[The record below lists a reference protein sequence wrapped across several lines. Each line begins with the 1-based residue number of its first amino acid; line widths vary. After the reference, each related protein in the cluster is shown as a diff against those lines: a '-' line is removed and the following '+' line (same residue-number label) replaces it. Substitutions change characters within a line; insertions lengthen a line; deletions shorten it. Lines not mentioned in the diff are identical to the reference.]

1 MEYGLA
7 HGDAASDTQTTG
19 RSDDRP
25 MSTHRQNFIDA
36 MRQVASTVT
45 VVTTDGP
52 AGQAGATVSA
62 FSSLSADPP
71 SVLVCLKADS
81 RIAEAVAANGT
92 FCVNILSEDGVEL
105 AQRFAGAFDQM
116 TPDRFEGL
124 DVNNTEFGPTL
135 PRATSFTCTMRHRHV
150 HGSHAIC
157 IGDVTGISNAGEKPL
172 TYMSGTFHIV
182 RPQADD

>member
-1 MEYGLA
+1 MTA
-7 HGDAASDTQTTG
+7 
-19 RSDDRP
+19 
-25 MSTHRQNFIDA
+25 THRQHFIDA

-71 SVLVCLKADS
+71 SVLVCLKADT
-81 RIAEAVAANGT
+81 RIAETVAGNRT
-92 FCVNILSEDGVEL
+92 FCVNILSEDHVEI
-105 AQRFAGAFDQM
+105 AQRFAGAFDR
-116 TPDRFEGL
+116 TNPDRFEGL
-124 DVNNTEFGPTL
+124 DVIITEFGPTL
-135 PRATSFTCTMRHRHV
+135 PRATSFTCTLRHRHI

-172 TYMSGTFHIV
+172 TYMSGAFHIV
-182 RPQADD
+182 RPQDGE